1 MDPLEN
7 AAHWYRLC
15 LDMTLNSFPNT
26 ETGKTLGSKST
37 DIHPF

>member
-15 LDMTLNSFPNT
+15 LDMTLNSLPNT
-26 ETGKTLGSKST
+26 EKGKTLGSKST